1 MVNKIYDQLKTP
13 KTIDEL
19 YERINEIG
27 LKWNK
32 AQIQL
37 FLEMDKN
44 IIQDGEL
51 YNVSGGDNKQL
62 VLNII
67 DKTIGSKPIIP
78 IKQIINNISSEIVIS
93 VEEIRKIAVESGNY
107 ISPNASVIKKVN

>member
-1 MVNKIYDQLKTP
+1 MVNKIYDQLKIP

-19 YERINEIG
+19 YERINDIG

-32 AQIQL
+32 AQVQL

-44 IIQDGEL
+44 IVQDGEL
-51 YNVSGGDNKQL
+51 YSVSGEDIKEL

-67 DKTIGSKPIIP
+67 DKTIGLKPIIP
-78 IKQIINNISSEIVIS
+78 IKQIINNISSDIVIS
-93 VEEIRKIAVESGNY
+93 LEEIRKIAVESGNY
-107 ISPNASVIKKVN
+107 ISPNASVIKKIN